1 MGCSPCGS
9 KRAGCLG
16 GSRRSRVS
24 VWVQRT
30 GLAGRAHPLY
40 HSAMRRVEHTL
51 DVPETP
57 GEGEGQDVSTYVE
70 KWVEVRGTFTG
81 TVTVQGQL
89 TAEGGWYDVE
99 ATDPGTPA
107 LIQVLPLFR
116 AIRLDTSDASGTV
129 FGELVAL
136 DRRTT

>member
-1 MGCSPCGS
+1 
-9 KRAGCLG
+9 
-16 GSRRSRVS
+16 
-24 VWVQRT
+24 
-30 GLAGRAHPLY
+30 
-40 HSAMRRVEHTL
+40 MRRVEHTL